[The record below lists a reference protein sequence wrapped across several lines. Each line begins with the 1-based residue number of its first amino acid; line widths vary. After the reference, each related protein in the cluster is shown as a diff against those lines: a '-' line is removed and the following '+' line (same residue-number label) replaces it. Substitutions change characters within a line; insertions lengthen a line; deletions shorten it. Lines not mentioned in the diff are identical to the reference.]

1 MISISCTDGQ
11 ENVVKSPELQ
21 TEVPNSNSDSN
32 STEETSGNTSENS
45 NSDSDSNSTEETSG
59 NTSENSNSTNDSYQT
74 TADLNKTYFID
85 EEIGFIA
92 GDGVVLNTNNGG
104 QIWTLIKED
113 QNINFTSIH
122 FENKSIGLVG
132 GNDGFYSYVYLTNN
146 GGLTWEQ
153 ILRVW
158 YSNESNEVINL
169 FGNKN
174 SRNII
179 LFINQYPNSTQA
191 YGHVY
196 ISKNAG
202 EDWNRIGLGGRT
214 GISSA
219 FKLNDKIYFMSKSS
233 WTGSTW
239 ATSFYESYF
248 LDEQR
253 SERIDVHNSG
263 NISSNDMFFNS
274 ELGFSCGNQGS
285 FAITSDA
292 GKNWTSKTI
301 QGYSESNFTSI
312 DFNSNSEGILS
323 TDEGEIL
330 ISPDNGQ
337 SWSLKYDLGKKINDI
352 KFLNQNK
359 FIVIGDEGLIEIL
372 EF

>member
-1 MISISCTDGQ
+1 MNFKILFFLMMISISCTDGQ

-45 NSDSDSNSTEETSG
+45 NSDSDSSTE
-59 NTSENSNSTNDSYQT
+59 SNSTNDDYET
-74 TADLNKTYFID
+74 TTNMNQTYFID

-92 GDGVVLNTNNGG
+92 GDGVVLKTNNGG
-104 QIWTLIKED
+104 QTWTSIKED
-113 QNINFTSIH
+113 KNIKFRSIH

-179 LFINQYPNSTQA
+179 LFVNQYPNSTQA

-196 ISKNAG
+196 VSKNAG
-202 EDWNRIGLGGRT
+202 EDWNELDKVTIGRP

-248 LDEQR
+248 LDEQ
-253 SERIDVHNSG
+253 S
-263 NISSNDMFFNS
+263 
-274 ELGFSCGNQGS
+274 
-285 FAITSDA
+285 
-292 GKNWTSKTI
+292 
-301 QGYSESNFTSI
+301 
-312 DFNSNSEGILS
+312 LS
-323 TDEGEIL
+323 L
-330 ISPDNGQ
+330 IH
-337 SWSLKYDLGKKINDI
+337 I
-352 KFLNQNK
+352 
-359 FIVIGDEGLIEIL
+359 
-372 EF
+372 

>member
-1 MISISCTDGQ
+1 MMISISCTDGQ

-21 TEVPNSNSDSN
+21 TEVPSSN
-32 STEETSGNTSENS
+32 
-45 NSDSDSNSTEETSG
+45 SDSNSTEETSG

-74 TADLNKTYFID
+74 TADLNKIYFID

-179 LFINQYPNSTQA
+179 LFVNQYPNSTQA

-196 ISKNAG
+196 VSKNAG

-248 LDEQR
+248 LDEQ
-253 SERIDVHNSG
+253 SERIDVHNSD
-263 NISSNDMFFNS
+263 NIISNDMFFNS

-359 FIVIGDEGLIEIL
+359 FIVIGDEGLIKIL

>member
-1 MISISCTDGQ
+1 MKNLILVLVLLPSFVIGQ
-11 ENVVKSPELQ
+11 DTPIDEIKV
-21 TEVPNSNSDSN
+21 
-32 STEETSGNTSENS
+32 STEQMEKNFYLN
-45 NSDSDSNSTEETSG
+45 N
-59 NTSENSNSTNDSYQT
+59 SYQT

-92 GDGVVLNTNNGG
+92 GDGVVLKTNNGG
-104 QIWTLIKED
+104 QTWTSIKED
-113 QNINFTSIH
+113 KNIKFRSIH

-179 LFINQYPNSTQA
+179 LFVNQYPNGYSEQTYDGAPYTPSIQA

-196 ISKNAG
+196 VSKNAG
-202 EDWNRIGLGGRT
+202 EDWNELDKVTIGRP

-219 FKLNDKIYFMSKSS
+219 FKLNDKIYFMSKTIWS
-233 WTGSTW
+233 WTVSAW

-248 LDEQR
+248 LDEQ
-253 SERIDVHNSG
+253 SERIDVHNSD
-263 NISSNDMFFNS
+263 NIISNDMFFNS

-359 FIVIGDEGLIEIL
+359 FIVIGDEGLLEIL